1 MNVTNANVC
10 RNNVLMRLFFANNNG
25 MMMAEIDSCGM
36 NANDAKSRDGF
47 PKVDDP
53 SKAEAKYNEMLYTE
67 KLCLWSNLDK

>member
-1 MNVTNANVC
+1 
-10 RNNVLMRLFFANNNG
+10 
-25 MMMAEIDSCGM
+25 MAEIDNCGM